1 MMLKINS
8 KAPDFNIKAY
18 YENDIKKFTLK
29 NYKGK
34 WLILLFYPADF
45 TFVCPTEL
53 GEFADKYKELKT
65 LNTEVASI
73 STDTP
78 YVHKA
83 WHDDSNTI
91 KKIKYPMFS
100 DPSGRMCR
108 DYGTYIEE
116 EGLSVRATFIIDP
129 DGIVK
134 AYDIHDNSIGR
145 STDEIIRKLK
155 AVQFVRKNGE
165 QVCPANWA
173 PGKETLKP
181 SLDLVGKI

>member
-1 MMLKINS
+1 MLKINS
-8 KAPDFNIKAY
+8 KAPDFNVKAY
-18 YENDIKKFTLK
+18 HENEIKKFTL
-29 NYKGK
+29 NDYNGK

-53 GEFADKYKELKT
+53 GEFAGRYKGLKG
-65 LNTEVASI
+65 LNTEVASV

-91 KKIKYPMFS
+91 KKINYPMLS
-100 DPSGRMCR
+100 DPSGKMCK

-129 DGIVK
+129 DGIIK

-145 STDEIIRKLK
+145 SADEIIRKLK
-155 AVQFVRKNGE
+155 AVQFVRENGE